1 MHLSLADFH
10 PVADGETPDTAVL
23 QRAMDQ
29 IAAAGGGR
37 LTLPAGRYRS
47 GCLNLPSDFE
57 LHLEAGAVLIAVP
70 VAVFYL
76 ALQKYFVSGLASGST
91 KG

>member
-37 LTLPAGRYRS
+37 LTLPDRKS
-47 GCLNLPSDFE
+47 
-57 LHLEAGAVLIAVP
+57 VV
-70 VAVFYL
+70 
-76 ALQKYFVSGLASGST
+76 
-91 KG
+91 

>member
-10 PVADGETPDTAVL
+10 PAADGETLDTAVL
-23 QRAMDQ
+23 QRAIDQ

-47 GCLNLPSDFE
+47 GCLNLPARQPAARRLSAISDAE
-57 LHLEAGAVLIAVP
+57 QRRE
-70 VAVFYL
+70 VA
-76 ALQKYFVSGLASGST
+76 
-91 KG
+91 